1 MTMMFDTPEGIAF
14 VKACSRKGAL
24 ELELK
29 GMHRSSGRQTAYSII
44 KEVYGFRGNRQSVL
58 EDLTEYIEATLRLR
72 KLPEPMFKGVVAETQ
87 RLIDWLTERNQLDQ
101 PHFENVIA
109 QGERNGDMQHEQRQA
124 MSDMF
129 YVMIV
134 RQNAAGR

>member
-1 MTMMFDTPEGIAF
+1 MTMIDTPEGIQF

-24 ELELK
+24 SLEIQ
-29 GMHRSSGRQTAYSII
+29 GMHRSGKQQTAHSIV
-44 KEVYGFRGNRQSVL
+44 KEVYGFRGSRQSVL
-58 EDLTEYIEATLRLR
+58 EDLTEYIEAELRLR

-87 RLIDWLTERNQLDQ
+87 RLIDWLTERGQLDQ
-101 PHFENVIA
+101 PHFESVIA
-109 QGERNGDMQHEQRQA
+109 AGEANGDMQHEQRQA

-134 RQNAAGR
+134 RQNAGGR